1 MTNKTTI
8 AVFFGGKSVEHEISV
23 LSAMQAIAA
32 FDENKYEIIPIYLT
46 KEGTWHTGDALLEVD
61 NFKNVKQ
68 LLSLCEEVYITPS
81 AKDQGIYKV
90 KTSWFGKKEI
100 GAFDVAFPILH
111 GSPGEDGS
119 LQGLF
124 ELKEVPY
131 VGSDVLSSAVSMDK
145 IMSKMVLKE
154 SGVSVVDYTWFYEA
168 DWFEKEEE
176 ILAEAKATLG
186 YPIIVKPANLG
197 SSVGISKADNEEEL
211 REAIEL
217 ATSFAPRILL
227 EKVITNLTEINCSVM
242 GNNGNIMLSACE
254 EPLRSGEILSYD
266 DKYMSG
272 NGGKGAKGGGGSSG
286 KGMSG
291 LKRKLPAEL
300 PADVQAA
307 INKMAHDTFRV
318 LDNGGVVRI
327 DFLWDKDTNEV
338 FVNEINSIPGSLSF
352 YLWEATDKSFSAL
365 LDEMISFALKRQRDR
380 SSLVKTYDRNI
391 FQMSGG
397 KTGKA

>member
-32 FDENKYEIIPIYLT
+32 FDESKYKIIPIYLT
-46 KEGTWHTGDALLEVD
+46 KEGRWYSGDALLEVD
-61 NFKNVKQ
+61 NYKNISG
-68 LLSLCEEVYITPS
+68 LLEQCKEVYLTPS
-81 AKDQGIYKV
+81 AKDRTIFKT
-90 KTSWFGKKEI
+90 KTSFFGKKDI
-100 GAFDVAFPILH
+100 GNFDVAFPILH

-124 ELKEVPY
+124 ELKELPY
-131 VGSDVLSSAVSMDK
+131 VGSDVLSSSVSMDK

-154 SGVSVVDYTWFYEA
+154 SGISVVDYTWFYESE
-168 DWFEKEEE
+168 WFDKEAE
-176 ILAEAKATLG
+176 ILAEAEQKLG

-197 SSVGISKADNEEEL
+197 SSVGISKADNAEEL
-211 REAIEL
+211 REGIEI

-242 GNNGNIMLSACE
+242 GNNGNITLSVCE

-272 NGGKGAKGGGGSSG
+272 GGKGAKGGGSSG

-291 LKRKLPAEL
+291 LKRKI
-300 PADVQAA
+300 PADLPTEVQNA

-318 LDNGGVVRI
+318 LDNSGVVRI
-327 DFLWDKDTNEV
+327 DFLWDRDTNEV

-352 YLWEATDKSFSAL
+352 YLWEATDKSFTVL
-365 LDEMISFALKRQRDR
+365 LDEMISFALKRDRDR
-380 SSLVKTYDRNI
+380 SGLVKTYDRNI
-391 FQMSGG
+391 FSMSGG

>member
-32 FDENKYEIIPIYLT
+32 FDENKYIIIPIYLT
-46 KEGTWHTGDALLEVD
+46 KEGTWHTGDALLDVD
-61 NFKNVKQ
+61 NYKNVKQ
-68 LLSLCEEVYITPS
+68 LLTQCEEVYITPS
-81 AKDQGIYKV
+81 ANDQAIYKV
-90 KTSWFGKKEI
+90 KTSWFGKAEI
-100 GAFDVAFPILH
+100 ATFDVAFPILH

-124 ELKEVPY
+124 ELKQIPY

-176 ILAEAKATLG
+176 ILAEAKKKLD

-272 NGGKGAKGGGGSSG
+272 GGGKGAKGGGGSSG

-300 PADVQAA
+300 PDQVQKD
-307 INKMAHDTFRV
+307 INRMAHDTFRV

-352 YLWEATDKSFSAL
+352 YLWEATNKSFSAL

-380 SSLVKTYDRNI
+380 SGLVKTYDRNI

-397 KTGKA
+397 KTGKK